1 MRKLLQIIVVLV
13 VVYLT
18 YDQYNLISTSSK
30 KSQFFYNGD
39 ILTMEDE
46 FQTVESIFVENG
58 IICSIGNE
66 FMVRKFIK
74 DDTEIINLNGKTLI
88 PGFIDSHTHPVAS
101 TFLRNMIDLSGFK
114 HKNKEDLWAYFEE
127 QVKRFKPGEWIIC
140 KGFDQVLVKDLLSPK
155 ITYLDS
161 IAPNNPVFIS
171 SLSMHTYWANTLAF
185 NEVGIDENSEDPS
198 QSSFYE
204 KNQYGEL
211 TGLIVEQEAF
221 KPFKNKMVK
230 EIGNDILKENI
241 VKVLYD
247 YASNGNT
254 TITSMGITTDD
265 PNIIRAYRHLSSE
278 KSSLIDRFLANIG
291 LLPSKKPI
299 VRHFIFIRNDAPHL
313 LPRSEKNGDDF
324 FKIVGVKFW
333 YDGSP
338 YTGSMYIEQPY
349 LDNHLTNDILHYPH
363 LHCGAALLEKNHFKN
378 EIINYQNKGWQI
390 AIHAQGDKAINE
402 VLDIFESI
410 QSKEKKDF
418 RNRIEHCLLLN
429 IPSIKRM
436 SKLNIHP
443 SFHINHLYYYGDML
457 ADKIIGQRRTEK
469 MLPVRSAEQ
478 KSLVYSLHADQPMFE
493 SKPLSLLHT
502 AVNRQTQNGKK
513 IGDDQTVSVNSA
525 LKALTINSAWQIK
538 MENKIGS
545 IKVGKYADFVILDKN
560 PLKVPKKEIKNINV
574 LQTIVNGNTIFTK
587 N

>member
-58 IICSIGNE
+58 IICIIGNE
-66 FMVRKFIK
+66 FIVRKFIK

-254 TITSMGITTDD
+254 TITSMGITTYD
-265 PNIIRAYRHLSSE
+265 PNVIRTYRHLSSE

-410 QSKEKKDF
+410 QSKEKKIF
-418 RNRIEHCLLLN
+418 VIELN
-429 IPSIKRM
+429 IA
-436 SKLNIHP
+436 
-443 SFHINHLYYYGDML
+443 YYL
-457 ADKIIGQRRTEK
+457 ISHR
-469 MLPVRSAEQ
+469 
-478 KSLVYSLHADQPMFE
+478 
-493 SKPLSLLHT
+493 
-502 AVNRQTQNGKK
+502 
-513 IGDDQTVSVNSA
+513 
-525 LKALTINSAWQIK
+525 LK
-538 MENKIGS
+538 E
-545 IKVGKYADFVILDKN
+545 
-560 PLKVPKKEIKNINV
+560 
-574 LQTIVNGNTIFTK
+574 
-587 N
+587 

>member
-1 MRKLLQIIVVLV
+1 MRKIFQVIFGLV
-13 VVYLT
+13 AAYLIH
-18 YDQYNLISTSSK
+18 DQYNLISTSSK
-30 KSQFFYNGD
+30 KTQFFYNGI

-58 IICSIGNE
+58 IIRSIGNE
-66 FMVRKFIK
+66 YKVRKFIK

-127 QVKRFKPGEWIIC
+127 QVKHFKPGEWIIC

-204 KNQYGEL
+204 KDQYGEL

-221 KPFKNKMVK
+221 KPFKNKMVQ

-363 LHCGAALLEKNHFKN
+363 LHCGAALIEKNHFKN

-390 AIHAQGDKAINE
+390 AIHAQGDKAISE

-429 IPSIKRM
+429 ISSIKRM

-560 PLKVPKKEIKNINV
+560 PLKVPQKEIKNINV